1 MLLNRATAFLR
12 RKEPM
17 KKQYR
22 YKFAAIL
29 PALLLISLGVVIL
42 GQKVNAAPP
51 AEGKITGTV
60 KLDGAAPHMKGID
73 MTKDPYCAKF
83 HASTPAHLE
92 NVTVGQ
98 GGGLENVVLYIS
110 EGLSSA
116 AAAEVP
122 SQKVQLDQKGCQYI
136 PHVVALDVNQTMEVT
151 TSDQTAHNIHPMPDM
166 STGNIGW
173 NRSQP
178 PGAPPFDT
186 TWKGEEISIPVKCN
200 IHPWMHGYIAV
211 VKGPY
216 ATTDGNGAF
225 TISNLPPGTYT
236 VSAWHEEYGKQTQKV
251 TVAAGKPATADF
263 TFKAK

>member
-1 MLLNRATAFLR
+1 MKNSFQSKLTAVV
-12 RKEPM
+12 PV
-17 KKQYR
+17 
-22 YKFAAIL
+22 
-29 PALLLISLGVVIL
+29 LLLVALGVAIL

-60 KLDGAAPHMKGID
+60 KLDGTAPHMKGID
-73 MTKDPYCAKF
+73 MTKDPYCSKF
-83 HASTPAHLE
+83 HASDPAHLE
-92 NVTVGQ
+92 NVVAGP
-98 GGGLENVVLYIS
+98 GGGLQNVVLYIS
-110 EGLSSA
+110 EGLSPA
-116 AAAEVP
+116 AAGQVA

-136 PHVVALDVNQTMEVT
+136 PHVLAVNIGQTMEVT

-186 TWKGEEISIPVKCN
+186 TWKGEEIAVPVKCN

-216 ATTDGNGAF
+216 AMTDQNGSF
-225 TISNLPPGTYT
+225 TISNVPPGSYT
-236 VSAWHEEYGKQTQKV
+236 VTAWQEDLGKQTQKV
-251 TVAAGKPATADF
+251 TVAAGAAASASF